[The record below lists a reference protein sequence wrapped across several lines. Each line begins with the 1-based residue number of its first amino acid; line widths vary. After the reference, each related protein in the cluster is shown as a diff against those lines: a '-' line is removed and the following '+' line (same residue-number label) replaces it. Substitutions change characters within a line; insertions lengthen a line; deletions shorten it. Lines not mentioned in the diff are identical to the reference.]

1 MPKNKTDNFLKAIKK
16 YAGAQ
21 KKAMEGEVKQL
32 KSERLKEAE
41 EKAKRDSEALKKQKL
56 NEVHNSQT
64 AKLATKT
71 QEGQKQLYIARA
83 QMTEEV
89 FKLASDK
96 LKAYA
101 QTAEYRAKLNDSA
114 KAVAELFGGKDC
126 IIYVN
131 ERDIAE
137 AEQFKSL
144 FSAGSEVKADKTIQI
159 GGVKAYCESMGIIA
173 DETLDSKLDL
183 QREWFVENA
192 ELSVLYSI

>member
-71 QEGQKQLYIARA
+71 QGGQKQLYIARA

-192 ELSVLYSI
+192 ELSVL

>member
-71 QEGQKQLYIARA
+71 QEVQKQLYIARA

-192 ELSVLYSI
+192 ELSVL

>member
-32 KSERLKEAE
+32 KTERLKEAE

-101 QTAEYRAKLNDSA
+101 QTAEYRAKLNGSA

-192 ELSVLYSI
+192 ELSVL

>member
-64 AKLATKT
+64 AKLAAKT

-192 ELSVLYSI
+192 ELSVL

>member
-101 QTAEYRAKLNDSA
+101 QTAEYRAKLGGSA

-192 ELSVLYSI
+192 ELSVL

>member
-41 EKAKRDSEALKKQKL
+41 KKAKRDSEALKKQKL

-192 ELSVLYSI
+192 ELSVL

>member
-64 AKLATKT
+64 AKLATKN

-192 ELSVLYSI
+192 ELSVL

>member
-41 EKAKRDSEALKKQKL
+41 EKAKRDSEALKQQKL

-101 QTAEYRAKLNDSA
+101 QTVEYRAKLNDSA

-159 GGVKAYCESMGIIA
+159 GGVKAYCESMGISA

-192 ELSVLYSI
+192 ELSVL

>member
-56 NEVHNSQT
+56 NEVHNSLT

-192 ELSVLYSI
+192 ELSVL

>member
-114 KAVAELFGGKDC
+114 KAVAELFGGNDC

-192 ELSVLYSI
+192 ELSVL

>member
-131 ERDIAE
+131 ERDTAE

-192 ELSVLYSI
+192 ELSVL

>member
-144 FSAGSEVKADKTIQI
+144 FSAGSEVRADKTIQI

-192 ELSVLYSI
+192 ELSVL

>member
-1 MPKNKTDNFLKAIKK
+1 MPKNKTDTFLKAIKK

-32 KSERLKEAE
+32 KTERLKEAE

-192 ELSVLYSI
+192 ELSVL

>member
-192 ELSVLYSI
+192 ELSVL

>member
-126 IIYVN
+126 IIYAH

-192 ELSVLYSI
+192 ELSVL

>member
-64 AKLATKT
+64 AKLATKI

-192 ELSVLYSI
+192 ELSVL

>member
-1 MPKNKTDNFLKAIKK
+1 
-16 YAGAQ
+16 
-21 KKAMEGEVKQL
+21 MEGEVKQL

-192 ELSVLYSI
+192 ELSVL

>member
-114 KAVAELFGGKDC
+114 KAVAEFFGGKDC

-192 ELSVLYSI
+192 ELSVL

>member
-83 QMTEEV
+83 QMSEEV

-192 ELSVLYSI
+192 ELSVL

>member
-56 NEVHNSQT
+56 IEASNRRT
-64 AKLATKT
+64 AKLAAKT
-71 QEGQKQLYIARA
+71 QEGQKQLYVARA

-89 FKLASDK
+89 FKLAADK

-101 QTAEYRAKLNDSA
+101 QTAEYREKLNGSA
-114 KAVAELFGGKDC
+114 KEIAELFGGKDC
-126 IIYVN
+126 VIYVN
-131 ERDIAE
+131 ERDIAD

-144 FSAGSEVKADKTIQI
+144 FSANSEVKADKTIQI
-159 GGVKAYCESMGIIA
+159 GGIKAYCESMGIIA

-192 ELSVLYSI
+192 ELSVL

>member
-101 QTAEYRAKLNDSA
+101 QTAEYRAKLGDSA

-192 ELSVLYSI
+192 ELSVL

>member
-144 FSAGSEVKADKTIQI
+144 FSAGSEVKADKTILI

-192 ELSVLYSI
+192 ELSVL

>member
-83 QMTEEV
+83 QMTEKV

-192 ELSVLYSI
+192 ELSVL

>member
-101 QTAEYRAKLNDSA
+101 QTAEYREKLNDSA

-192 ELSVLYSI
+192 ELSVL

>member
-192 ELSVLYSI
+192 ELYVL

>member
-83 QMTEEV
+83 QMTEKV

-101 QTAEYRAKLNDSA
+101 QTAEYRAKLNESA

-192 ELSVLYSI
+192 ELSVL

>member
-1 MPKNKTDNFLKAIKK
+1 MPKNKTDTFLKAIKK

-192 ELSVLYSI
+192 ELSVL

>member
-71 QEGQKQLYIARA
+71 QEGQKQRYIARA

-192 ELSVLYSI
+192 ELSVL

>member
-101 QTAEYRAKLNDSA
+101 QTVEYRAKLNDSA

-159 GGVKAYCESMGIIA
+159 GGVKAYCESMGISA

-192 ELSVLYSI
+192 ELSVL

>member
-101 QTAEYRAKLNDSA
+101 QTDEYRAKLNDSA

-192 ELSVLYSI
+192 ELSVL

>member
-101 QTAEYRAKLNDSA
+101 QTVEYRAKLNDSA

-192 ELSVLYSI
+192 ELSVL

>member
-101 QTAEYRAKLNDSA
+101 QTAEYREKLNDSA

-144 FSAGSEVKADKTIQI
+144 FSAGSEVKTDKTIQI

-192 ELSVLYSI
+192 ELSVL